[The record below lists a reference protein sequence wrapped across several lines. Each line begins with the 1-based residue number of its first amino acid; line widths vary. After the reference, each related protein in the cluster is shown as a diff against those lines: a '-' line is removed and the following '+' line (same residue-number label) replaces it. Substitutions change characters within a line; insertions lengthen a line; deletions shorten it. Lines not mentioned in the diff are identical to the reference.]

1 MSHDTKILMVG
12 LLFPE
17 GPRWHENKL
26 WFSDMQG
33 LHVMT
38 VDLAGRSEKIVRVQ
52 NSPSGLG
59 WLPDG
64 RLLIVSMTDRR
75 LMRLDPVGLVEIA
88 ALKDL
93 ASFHCNDMV
102 VDKQGRAYIGNFGF
116 DLAAGMP
123 VEPAEIVMVVPD
135 GTAGVVAEEL
145 YFPNGTVITPDDK
158 VLIVAETWGNCLT
171 AFDIESDGTLK
182 NRRTWARLPKIYPD
196 GICLDAEGAIW
207 VAAPYPGE
215 VMRVKEGGNITHRL
229 PVSTKPY
236 ACMLGG
242 AERRTLFVC
251 TAGSSEPD
259 EARAE
264 PNGKIEIIEVEIGGA
279 GRP

>member
-1 MSHDTKILMVG
+1 MSQETKVLLDD

-17 GPRWHENKL
+17 GPRWHDGKL

-38 VDLAGRSEKIVRVQ
+38 VDLDGNSEKIVKVRE
-52 NSPSGLG
+52 SPSGLG

-64 RLLIVSMTDRR
+64 RLLIVSMIDRR
-75 LMRLDPVGLVEIA
+75 LLRLDPIGLVEIA
-88 ALKDL
+88 DLRDL

-102 VDKQGRAYIGNFGF
+102 VDKLGRAYIGNFGF
-116 DLAAGMP
+116 DLAANKP
-123 VEPAEIVMVVPD
+123 VEPAEIVMVTPD
-135 GTAGVVAEEL
+135 GDARVVAENL
-145 YFPNGTVITPDDK
+145 LFPNGTVITPDDQT
-158 VLIVAETWGNCLT
+158 LIVAETWGNCLT

-182 NRRTWARLPKIYPD
+182 NRRTWAKLEDVYPD

-215 VMRVKEGGNITHRL
+215 VMRVQEGGNVTHRMN
-229 PVSTKPY
+229 VSTKPY

-242 AERRTLFVC
+242 HDRRTLFVC
-251 TAGSSEPD
+251 TAGSSNPD
-259 EARAE
+259 EVRAN
-264 PNGKIEIIEVEIGGA
+264 PNGKIEIIDVEVPGIGL
-279 GRP
+279 P